1 MATFPRLLDVQNLGV
16 QFETPDGLIS
26 AVNGINF
33 TLDRGE
39 TLGIVGESGSG
50 KSQSV
55 LAMMGLL
62 ASNGKATGK
71 VLYQGQDLISM
82 PTPDLNRIRGN
93 RVAMIFQDPM
103 TSLNPYLTVERQMT
117 EVLEFHKG
125 MSRKDARVRAI
136 AALDAVK
143 MPEAARRIHMYPHE
157 FSGGMRQ
164 RVMIAMALLCEP
176 DVLIA
181 DEPTTALD
189 VTVQAQILILMRE
202 LQRDFGTAI
211 IMITHDLG
219 VVAGLCDEVMVL
231 YGGQVMEQGSAEAIF
246 YQPSHPYTA
255 GLLAAVPKLED
266 GDAPMLAIPG
276 APPNMAKLPAGC
288 PFSERCAM
296 ALPQCATVRPTFE
309 PASHDA
315 AVLRACHL
323 NIGEVRVQLQRLQS
337 QAQAQVPTQGEA
349 A

>member
-1 MATFPRLLDVQNLGV
+1 MSTPSTHLLDVQQLGV
-16 QFETPDGLIS
+16 QFQTPDGLVS

-33 TLDRGE
+33 SLDKGQ

-62 ASNGKATGK
+62 ASNGRATGK
-71 VLYQGQDLISM
+71 VLYQGKDLISM
-82 PTPDLNRIRGN
+82 PTAALNKIRGN
-93 RVAMIFQDPM
+93 RIAMIFQDPM
-103 TSLNPYLTVERQMT
+103 TSLNPYLPVERQMT
-117 EVLEFHKG
+117 EGLEFHKG
-125 MSRKDARVRAI
+125 MTRKEARVKAI
-136 AALDAVK
+136 QALDAVK
-143 MPEAARRIHMYPHE
+143 MPEATRRIAMYPHE

-211 IMITHDLG
+211 VMITHDLG

-246 YQPSHPYTA
+246 YRPSHPYTA
-255 GLLAAVPKLED
+255 GLLAAVPRLED

-276 APPNMAKLPAGC
+276 SPPNMAKLPKGC
-288 PFSERCAM
+288 PFTERCAM
-296 ALPQCATVRPTFE
+296 ALPQCGTVRPAFA
-309 PASHDA
+309 PAAHDA
-315 AVLRACHL
+315 AVQRACHL
-323 NIGEVRVQLQRLQS
+323 PIEEVTQNLARLK
-337 QAQAQVPTQGEA
+337 AQQGVSA
-349 A
+349 